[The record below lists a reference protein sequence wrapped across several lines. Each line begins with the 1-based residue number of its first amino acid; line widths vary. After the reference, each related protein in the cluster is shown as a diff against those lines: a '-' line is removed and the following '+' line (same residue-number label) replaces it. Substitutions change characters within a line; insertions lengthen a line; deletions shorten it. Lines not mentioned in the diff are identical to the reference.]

1 MQKRILTILLC
12 LVLTLSLAGCGQ
24 EQQAAGNNDQTP
36 DPVVTDSPATPEPS
50 PSTSP
55 EEQGQIPLKYSPGA
69 TPEEIV
75 ASMTLEQKAAQ
86 MLQPAVYKATHIAM
100 KKYGYGSIL
109 SSYSGLDRSASG
121 WKNTVLRY
129 QEAALS
135 SESGIPFIYGT
146 DAVHGNQGC
155 LGAVIF
161 PHNIG
166 IGAANHEE
174 LTYRMGLAVAEEMKL
189 SGMLWNFSPCVA
201 VATEPRWGRTYE
213 SYSSDP
219 ELVSKLST
227 AYSKGLIDGGV
238 LPCAKHFFADGNID
252 YGTGEG
258 GYLIDRGDASLS
270 DSEIQDMLDVYRNL
284 VDAGVKTVM
293 ISHSSVNGVKMHE
306 HSYYINDILKGEMG
320 FDGFV
325 VSDWESIHNISVPDL
340 KGQVVTAINSGID
353 MLMEPQFYPDCYK
366 YIIEA
371 VKEGLISQ
379 ERIDDAVTRI
389 IRVKQELGLF
399 DDPMQERLQMSY
411 SDVGSAEVRDI
422 ARQLVEKSL
431 VLLKNDGDILPIKPG
446 SKIFVT
452 GPAMNDTGVQCGG
465 WTMEWQGYT
474 DSNNKKFVEG
484 ATTILEGLY
493 AIADQYSLT
502 IITDEEQASQADLT
516 ILCVG
521 EIPYAEWEGDTPD
534 LSLTGSHALSGNKE
548 AIELAKSLN
557 KPTVT
562 LIVAGR
568 NMIIED
574 YYDSWNAVVMCY
586 LPGSEADGIANVLT
600 GKVPFSG
607 TLPMPWYKS
616 VNDIGTGNY
625 KFDIGYGLKY

>member
-1 MQKRILTILLC
+1 
-12 LVLTLSLAGCGQ
+12 
-24 EQQAAGNNDQTP
+24 
-36 DPVVTDSPATPEPS
+36 
-50 PSTSP
+50 
-55 EEQGQIPLKYSPGA
+55 
-69 TPEEIV
+69 
-75 ASMTLEQKAAQ
+75 
-86 MLQPAVYKATHIAM
+86 
-100 KKYGYGSIL
+100 
-109 SSYSGLDRSASG
+109 
-121 WKNTVLRY
+121 
-129 QEAALS
+129 
-135 SESGIPFIYGT
+135 
-146 DAVHGNQGC
+146 
-155 LGAVIF
+155 
-161 PHNIG
+161 
-166 IGAANHEE
+166 
-174 LTYRMGLAVAEEMKL
+174 MGLAVAEEMKL

-258 GYLIDRGDASLS
+258 GYLADRGDASLN
-270 DSEIQDMLDVYRNL
+270 DSEIQALLDVYRNL

-371 VKEGLISQ
+371 VKEGIISQ

-431 VLLKNDGDILPIKPG
+431 VLLKNDGDVLPIKPG

-452 GPAMNDTGVQCGG
+452 GPAMHDTGVQCGG
-465 WTMEWQGYT
+465 WTIEWQGYI
-474 DSNNKKFVEG
+474 DSNNTKFVAG

-493 AIADQYSLT
+493 AIADQYGLT

-534 LSLTGSHALSGNKE
+534 LSLTGSHALPGNKK

-574 YYDSWNAVVMCY
+574 YYDSWDAVVMCY

>member
-1 MQKRILTILLC
+1 VQKRIMTILLC
-12 LVLTLSLAGCGQ
+12 LALAFAIAGCGQ
-24 EQQAAGNNDQTP
+24 GQQPSGTGDSASPGTGDSTAGQ
-36 DPVVTDSPATPEPS
+36 A
-50 PSTSP
+50 
-55 EEQGQIPLKYSPGA
+55 QITLKYNPDA
-69 TPEEIV
+69 APEDIV

-86 MLQPAVYKATHIAM
+86 MVQPAVYNTNTDNM

-109 SSYSGLDRSASG
+109 SLTNYMDRTASG
-121 WKNTVLRY
+121 WKRTVLNY
-129 QEAALS
+129 QKAALS

-146 DAVHGNQGC
+146 DAVHGNQAC
-155 LGAVIF
+155 LGSVIF

-166 IGAANHEE
+166 IGAANDED

-219 ELVSKLST
+219 KLVSKLSV
-227 AYSKGLIDGGV
+227 AYAKGLIDGGV
-238 LPCAKHFFADGNID
+238 LPCAKHFFGDGNPG

-258 GYLIDRGDASLS
+258 EFLIDRGDASLS
-270 DSEIQDMLDVYRNL
+270 EPEIQALLKVYKDL

-293 ISHSSVNGVKMHE
+293 ISHGSVNGVKMHE
-306 HSYYINDILKGEMG
+306 NAYYINDVLKGEFG

-353 MLMEPQFYPDCYK
+353 MLMEPQYYNDCYR

-371 VKEGLISQ
+371 VNEGLISR

-389 IRVKQELGLF
+389 IRVKKELGIL
-399 DDPMQERLQMSY
+399 DDPMQEKLATKY
-411 SDVGSAEVRDI
+411 TDVGAAEVRDI

-431 VLLKNDGDILPIKPG
+431 VLLKNDGGVLPIKAG
-446 SKIFVT
+446 SRIFVT
-452 GPAMNDTGVQCGG
+452 GPAMDDTGVQCGG
-465 WTMEWQGYT
+465 WTIEWLGAT
-474 DSNNKKFVEG
+474 DSSRGGKYVEN
-484 ATTILEGLY
+484 ATTILEGLQAVAGEY
-493 AIADQYSLT
+493 NLT
-502 IITDEEQASQADLT
+502 IITDEAQASQADIT

-521 EIPYAEWEGDTPD
+521 EEPYAEWFGDTSD
-534 LSLTGSHALSGNKE
+534 LNITGSLALPGNKK
-548 AIELAKSLN
+548 AIELAKFLG
-557 KPTVT
+557 KPTVA

-568 NMIIED
+568 NLVVED
-574 YYDSWNAVVMCY
+574 YYDSWDAVVMCY
-586 LPGSEADGIANVLT
+586 LPGSEAGGVANVLT
-600 GKVPFSG
+600 GKAPFSG

-616 VNDIGTGNY
+616 VNDIGTSNY
-625 KFDIGYGLKY
+625 KFDVGYGLKYPQ